1 MRPEEDVMHSEL
13 VTIIRDLEQQ
23 LRAATL
29 QNDIELHNQLLADT
43 WMNTNANGTITTKPE
58 LLTLLQ
64 SHPFAFLAI
73 DDEDVLIRG
82 YNDVAIVTGRS
93 TRRRA
98 SADTSIITQVVR
110 FTRVYAYREH
120 RWQVVSAQATPIPE

>member
-1 MRPEEDVMHSEL
+1 MQGDL
-13 VTIIRDLEQQ
+13 VTVIHELEQQ
-23 LRAATL
+23 LRSATM
-29 QNDIELHNQLLADT
+29 QNNIDLHDQLLAAT
-43 WMNTNANGTITTKPE
+43 WLNTNANGTITTKPQ
-58 LLTLLQ
+58 LLALLQ
-64 SHPFAFLAI
+64 SHPFAFLSI

-98 SADTSIITQVVR
+98 SSDTSITTQVVR
-110 FTRVYAYREH
+110 FTRVYAYVEN